1 MHQKWVML
9 LLYCYLQWLGGSIWV
24 TYASITDKAISYYS
38 TNISTI
44 NLFTLSFLILQF
56 PMAPLSSIVFR
67 KSYYWTMM
75 LSFII
80 SVIGAWIRYIAEN
93 NISLALLGHVLIG
106 AINSLTLSG
115 CAVLAKLW
123 FDEKDRSIPIAIGST
138 SNLLGCAYG
147 LVISPYY
154 STIPSLLL
162 TQSIYTTLACLFN
175 ILFSS
180 NIPKN
185 PSNKNLSLSY
195 KFELELLYKDKYLI
209 LLILLISSGLGIA
222 YTLTGIIYQ
231 LLEYT
236 GISEIQAGWIG
247 FSMYIGGTF
256 GGLLSSVLV
265 LKTKNF
271 VKPLRIFS
279 VLSMIGV
286 GTWAFV
292 ASDFVLCLVG
302 GTFAGFG
309 LFGLMPL
316 GIEIVIEYNK
326 FISEAITTNLIY
338 LVAQGLSVIFTYP
351 IIYCDALLGFSG
363 LWISFFLCVLIMI
376 TLISTYIPSDVESN
390 RELSQGLA
398 LKLNSN

>member
-1 MHQKWVML
+1 ML

-38 TNISTI
+38 TNANIV

-75 LSFII
+75 ISFII
-80 SVIGAWIRYIAEN
+80 SAIGAWIRYIAEK
-93 NISLALLGHVLIG
+93 NIFLALLGHVLIG

-154 STIPSLLL
+154 SSIPSLLL

-175 ILFSS
+175 ILFSHKALINPCS
-180 NIPKN
+180 N
-185 PSNKNLSLSY
+185 NLSLTY
-195 KFELELLYKDKYLI
+195 KFELELLYKDKYLL
-209 LLILLISSGLGIA
+209 LLIFFISSGLGIA

-231 LLEYT
+231 LLESS

-247 FSMYIGGTF
+247 FSMYVGGTF

-265 LKTKNF
+265 VKTKNY
-271 VKPLRIFS
+271 VKPLRFYSI
-279 VLSMIGV
+279 LSMIGV

-292 ASDFVLCLVG
+292 SSDFFSGVVG
-302 GTFAGFG
+302 SAFTGFG
-309 LFGLMPL
+309 LFGIMPL
-316 GIEIVIEYNK
+316 GIEIVIEHNK
-326 FISEAITTNLIY
+326 FISEAITTNLVY
-338 LVAQGLSVIFTYP
+338 LIAQGLSVIFTYP
-351 IIYCDALLGFSG
+351 IIYCHELLGFSG
-363 LWISFFLCVLIMI
+363 LWLSLILCVFIMI
-376 TLISTYIPSDVESN
+376 ALILTYNTSDIESN
-390 RELSQGLA
+390 RELSQSLA
-398 LKLNSN
+398 LNLNPN